1 MLSLIMT
8 ASALSV
14 QTAAA
19 IAETPNLSV
28 PTLEI
33 APGVHMPMAG
43 LGTWQYNDSVAYDA
57 SALALSL
64 GYTHIDTALG
74 YYNQEGIAKAIKES
88 GRARDS
94 FFITSK
100 IPGGFTY
107 DEATAQLDLS
117 LKQLELDYVDLMLV
131 HYPAAWNG
139 TGGKALRQAEWKAM
153 EAFQK
158 AGKTRAIGISH
169 YCERHIQDILEV
181 ATIKPAVN
189 QLFFHIGMATQGLN
203 MSDMP
208 FPKKPSEQPSYEGIF
223 YQSFSSLC
231 GPCGSSELLNGTLV
245 TDIGKKHGKS
255 GAQVSLRWVV
265 QQGIPVIPK
274 THRKDYMLENVD
286 IFDWELTDE
295 EMATLSAATS
305 PQTGPTSGD
314 CDVE

>member
-1 MLSLIMT
+1 MLALRF
-8 ASALSV
+8 ASFAALASN
-14 QTAAA
+14 AFGL
-19 IAETPNLSV
+19 ETPALNI

-33 APGVHMPMAG
+33 APGVKLPMAG
-43 LGTWQYNDSVAYDA
+43 LGTWQYNDTEAYQA
-57 SALALSL
+57 SLLALSL

-74 YYNQEGIAKAIKES
+74 YYNQQGIAKAIKES

-100 IPGGFTY
+100 IPGGLPY
-107 DEATAQLDLS
+107 DNATQTLDVALS
-117 LKQLELDYVDLMLV
+117 QLELDYVDLMLV
-131 HYPAAWNG
+131 HYPASWSG
-139 TGGKALRQAEWKAM
+139 VGGKALRQAEWKAM
-153 EAFQK
+153 EAFHK
-158 AGKTRAIGISH
+158 AGKAKAIGISH
-169 YCERHIQDILEV
+169 YCENHIADILEI
-181 ATIKPAVN
+181 ATVPPAIN
-189 QLFFHIGMATQGLN
+189 QLFFHVGMATQGLN

-208 FPKKPSEQPSYEGIF
+208 FPNKPSEQPSYKGVY

-231 GPCGSSELLNGTLV
+231 GPCGSTELINGTLV
-245 TDIGKKHGKS
+245 TEIGKAHGKS

-286 IFDWELTDE
+286 IFDWELTDA
-295 EMATLSAATS
+295 EMAKLSAATS